1 MTNIDERK
9 KQRIQFFKNDQ
20 LRHENFKYGELIIQT
35 NKVQWYLTYII
46 FLRASRPTKKLEKY
60 LERLEL
66 GSLIECFSICIK
78 TPLESEL
85 SGSLQ
90 LYKKGRNALAHQM
103 FTNKKLTI
111 KECELSIELGNLIL
125 GELEKVFEFEWKRLE
140 SKIINLKLNKN
151 IKK

>member
-60 LERLEL
+60 LELP
-66 GSLIECFSICIK
+66 
-78 TPLESEL
+78 TT
-85 SGSLQ
+85 
-90 LYKKGRNALAHQM
+90 KKMLVLPYPHAED
-103 FTNKKLTI
+103 I
-111 KECELSIELGNLIL
+111 
-125 GELEKVFEFEWKRLE
+125 KVFEFVALPRFFEYLKHKKSVLGKRNTLRRT
-140 SKIINLKLNKN
+140 IL
-151 IKK
+151 